1 VIILGNVKFL
11 HAADLHLDSPFKG
24 LQNVPETILNRL
36 QNSPFL
42 AFQRIVSN
50 AIKEKVDF
58 LLLSGDL
65 YDGENR
71 ILSTQIKLRK
81 EFEKLKSQG
90 IQVYIIHG
98 NHDHLGGNWIQI
110 DFPENVHIFPDKG
123 DVKVFEKKDGTKV
136 HIYGFSYPKRHVMER
151 ANSYYKK
158 LDGADYHIGMLHG
171 SVEGNT
177 EHNPY
182 LTFTV
187 QELLDIDFSYWALG
201 HIHKQEQLTLDPP
214 IIYAGNPQGRNRKE
228 QGEKGCVLVSLE
240 AGKSDT
246 RFITTCDVYWEKP
259 VLLQKDIR
267 SFDDLLET
275 CREQMESLRKDNGAV
290 MAELFIKASSFP
302 EELVVKE
309 AELLEILQ
317 EEEEHRT
324 DFVWPFSLTLLMPD
338 TFHFDSS
345 NPLFKEIKQQSMQDD
360 LINNAVKP
368 LFNHI
373 VARKY
378 LDEALE
384 EEKELLLEEAE
395 TLLFQ
400 LINAKGGVL
409 K

>member
-1 VIILGNVKFL
+1 MGNVKFI

-24 LQNVPETILNRL
+24 LQNVPETIFHRL

-42 AFQRIVSN
+42 AFQRIVLT

-58 LLLSGDL
+58 VLLSGDL

-81 EFEKLKSQG
+81 EFEKLKGHG

-98 NHDHLGGNWIQI
+98 NHDHLGGNWIKI
-110 DFPENVHIFPDKG
+110 DYPENVHIFSDKG
-123 DVKVFEKKDGTKV
+123 EVKLFEKQDGTKV
-136 HIYGFSYPKRHVMER
+136 HIYGFSYPKRHVMDR
-151 ANSYYKK
+151 AITYYTKAE
-158 LDGADYHIGMLHG
+158 GADFHIGMLHG

-177 EHNPY
+177 DHSPY
-182 LTFTV
+182 LSFSL
-187 QELLDIDFSYWALG
+187 QELMDMNFSYWALG
-201 HIHKQEQLTLDPP
+201 HIHKQEQLSLDPP

-228 QGEKGCVLVSLE
+228 QGEKGCFLVSLE
-240 AGKSDT
+240 DRVT
-246 RFITTCDVYWEKP
+246 DIIFIPTCDIYWEKAK
-259 VLLQKDIR
+259 LLQKDIQ

-275 CREQMESLRKDNGAV
+275 CREQLESLRKEDCAV
-290 MAELFIKASSFP
+290 MAELHIQAMSFP
-302 EELVVKE
+302 EDLVVKQ

-317 EEEEHRT
+317 EEEEYRK
-324 DFVWPFSLTLLMPD
+324 DFVWPYALTLLMPD
-338 TFHFDSS
+338 TFHLDSS
-345 NPLFKEIKQQSMQDD
+345 NPLFQMIKRQSMKEE

-368 LFNHI
+368 LFSHVI
-373 VARKY
+373 ARKY
-378 LDEALE
+378 LDDALE
-384 EEKELLLEEAE
+384 EKHLLLEEAE